1 MRRFQSTMVSLAL
14 AAGWPLA
21 AHAEELIDPST
32 VGIAA
37 QHRIGT
43 VGWGLTAG
51 SEGFGELSVG
61 LEALQLRGT
70 IGPAHRHFTTLGAVD
85 GTLDFRDQGDWLRR
99 FRLRGIDAVVL
110 YGEDHIGY
118 YVEHESEWGGTP
130 ERTSHR
136 GEAGFAFHFLDD
148 PSDPN
153 TGYAALTFGIGVD
166 SLEVGGEREA
176 GVIVPVGLRVVTDP
190 AASASFEGRAELL
203 TRTYGAE
210 GNHGG
215 RIEAVGRLR
224 VHRGHWSHVSIVTR
238 YRAVLEPVRFG
249 ERDAEHLASAGME
262 GSF

>member
-85 GTLDFRDQGDWLRR
+85 G
-99 FRLRGIDAVVL
+99 
-110 YGEDHIGY
+110 IG
-118 YVEHESEWGGTP
+118 GGGMSP
-130 ERTSHR
+130 R
-136 GEAGFAFHFLDD
+136 
-148 PSDPN
+148 
-153 TGYAALTFGIGVD
+153 
-166 SLEVGGEREA
+166 
-176 GVIVPVGLRVVTDP
+176 VTDRP
-190 AASASFEGRAELL
+190 SSASPPPAS
-203 TRTYGAE
+203 
-210 GNHGG
+210 HK
-215 RIEAVGRLR
+215 R
-224 VHRGHWSHVSIVTR
+224 VTSSIVSTVVG
-238 YRAVLEPVRFG
+238 AVARKE
-249 ERDAEHLASAGME
+249 
-262 GSF
+262 